1 MHLSSYGPCNPDLL
15 KAREKGETPGE
26 RKYIFLDCTTV
37 AYMAFFAF
45 QNIKKKKIASLRHNH
60 NVPIEYG
67 CSTISTPSLSSV
79 VGSPKKLWVQKK
91 QEGRAQLVRI
101 AGSKQTSREPDKEKA
116 TAAALLT
123 AHCCSVMNS
132 SAQARCSVTKSTV
145 GHLPVPF
152 WILAICCPQGRGTLS
167 IEHCSMSN
175 QSFGVR

>member
-1 MHLSSYGPCNPDLL
+1 MDLVIQIFWRRGKKEKHLGKEN
-15 KAREKGETPGE
+15 
-26 RKYIFLDCTTV
+26 IFLGIVLLLLTWHFL
-37 AYMAFFAF
+37 FFAF

-60 NVPIEYG
+60 NVPTEYG

-145 GHLPVPF
+145 GHLPAPF
-152 WILAICCPQGRGTLS
+152 
-167 IEHCSMSN
+167 
-175 QSFGVR
+175 

>member
-1 MHLSSYGPCNPDLL
+1 
-15 KAREKGETPGE
+15 
-26 RKYIFLDCTTV
+26 
-37 AYMAFFAF
+37 MAFFVF
-45 QNIKKKKIASLRHNH
+45 QNIKKNKIASLRHNH

-152 WILAICCPQGRGTLS
+152 LILAICCPQGCPQRYA
-167 IEHCSMSN
+167 EHWALLNEQPVIWCSLIYTRIGHPSFN
-175 QSFGVR
+175 QMVTK